1 MRGDANAQNLNLL
14 TIRLAECEAAQ
25 ILNVVAS
32 DKPRRT
38 FFFPPCIYNV
48 PLAIVREEEGGG
60 GEWKDMG
67 QKQPLPLYCKYIL
80 CWRRSC
86 ARCSSLSVSSY
97 HSSELFLNAQTID
110 ELTMWYT
117 LILHCSSDDHSQF
130 ILLFN
135 IHIACLLGAVTANCE
150 RNNKISSLA
159 IGWWLVY
166 TAFRWTPKW
175 IWCWLCGLCLCFTF
189 QWRRM
194 PRVSVETV
202 SSIYL
207 LALHDVHWNRTLP
220 TCITF
225 IYILRCIFQNVFA

>member
-38 FFFPPCIYNV
+38 FFPPCIYNV
-48 PLAIVREEEGGG
+48 PLAIVREEGGG
-60 GEWKDMG
+60 GEWKDKG
-67 QKQPLPLYCKYIL
+67 QQQPLPLYCKYIL

-86 ARCSSLSVSSY
+86 VLRRPYHLTILSL
-97 HSSELFLNAQTID
+97 ELFLNAQTID

-159 IGWWLVY
+159 IGRWLVY
-166 TAFRWTPKW
+166 
-175 IWCWLCGLCLCFTF
+175 CFSVNAELNSMLVL
-189 QWRRM
+189 WSM
-194 PRVSVETV
+194 SELYVSVATDAGCF
-202 SSIYL
+202 SG
-207 LALHDVHWNRTLP
+207 DG
-220 TCITF
+220 
-225 IYILRCIFQNVFA
+225 IFEL